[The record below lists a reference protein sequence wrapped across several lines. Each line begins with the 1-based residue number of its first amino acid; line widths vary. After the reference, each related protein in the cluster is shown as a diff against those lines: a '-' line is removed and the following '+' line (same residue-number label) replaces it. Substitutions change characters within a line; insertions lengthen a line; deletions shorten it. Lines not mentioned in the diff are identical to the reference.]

1 MSNILITGHE
11 GFVGNALVGKLKKEG
26 NLIVGIDKGRCSNME
41 ILNTPDFSFKGDMR
55 DFKLLRKIIVDYE
68 IEEIYH
74 FAGLAITKI
83 CSTNPYNTLSV
94 NVMGT
99 ATLLEVC
106 RNWGANVR
114 KIIIST
120 SDKAFGNSPIPYTE
134 ESPLRPLYAY
144 DTSKSC
150 QQLVALSYFNNYNVP
165 VRIVACA
172 NIYGEGDFN
181 MSRIIPATI
190 TRLMQG
196 TPARL
201 WEDSAN
207 HIREFIHIDDVLDAF
222 ITVADKGNNG
232 EVYCCYIPFLTR
244 MVKWCKSP
252 RGIGEVLG
260 KNKLLKCV
268 CCGATLNDEEHIT
281 LGSCNKKCVSYVEKL
296 RSDLDS
302 KFYSINTCSR
312 GNHFCKGREKHCG
325 SCALAVGKKKKC
337 MICKKVYYCNKKC
350 QQNDL
355 ERHRKIC
362 KK

>member
-1 MSNILITGHE
+1 MAEVISCEYFPMSNASMMAATAMIANSENLYNNYCYSMHDLADEKGNILSDDGGFILPLYSPLILGTDNPELAFTIKFHSDLCKHDCLGLFVICAVNTKSTPVVFVDDSTGD
-11 GFVGNALVGKLKKEG
+11 FTALRINE
-26 NLIVGIDKGRCSNME
+26 NLCN
-41 ILNTPDFSFKGDMR
+41 
-55 DFKLLRKIIVDYE
+55 LLEK
-68 IEEIYH
+68 EEII
-74 FAGLAITKI
+74 AVEAMLQ
-83 CSTNPYNTLSV
+83 
-94 NVMGT
+94 
-99 ATLLEVC
+99 
-106 RNWGANVR
+106 R
-114 KIIIST
+114 
-120 SDKAFGNSPIPYTE
+120 
-134 ESPLRPLYAY
+134 
-144 DTSKSC
+144 
-150 QQLVALSYFNNYNVP
+150 
-165 VRIVACA
+165 
-172 NIYGEGDFN
+172 
-181 MSRIIPATI
+181 
-190 TRLMQG
+190 
-196 TPARL
+196 
-201 WEDSAN
+201 
-207 HIREFIHIDDVLDAF
+207 
-222 ITVADKGNNG
+222 NG

>member
-11 GFVGNALVGKLKKEG
+11 GFIGNALVGKLKKEG
-26 NLIVGIDKGRCSNME
+26 NLIVGLDKGRCSNME
-41 ILNTPDFSFKGDMR
+41 VLNKPDFAFKGDMR

-83 CSTNPYNTLSV
+83 CSTNPYNTFSV
-94 NVMGT
+94 NIMGT

-106 RNWGANVR
+106 RNWGANVK

-134 ESPLRPLYAY
+134 ESPLKPLYAY

-165 VRIVACA
+165 IRVIACA

-181 MSRIIPATI
+181 MSRIIPATV
-190 TRLMQG
+190 TRLMRG

-207 HIREFIHIDDVLDAF
+207 HIREFIHVDDVLDAF
-222 ITVADKGNNG
+222 ILVADKGNDG
-232 EVYCCYIPFLTR
+232 ELYCCGGTEHLT
-244 MVKWCKSP
+244 VK
-252 RGIGEVLG
+252 EL
-260 KNKLLKCV
+260 LLKV
-268 CCGATLNDEEHIT
+268 CKAMEKSSSDIKIEKRPPNLMELPKQYIDSSKLKSLGWKPKVSLDEGIKRT
-281 LGSCNKKCVSYVEKL
+281 V
-296 RSDLDS
+296 D
-302 KFYSINTCSR
+302 FY
-312 GNHFCKGREKHCG
+312 KGLK
-325 SCALAVGKKKKC
+325 
-337 MICKKVYYCNKKC
+337 
-350 QQNDL
+350 
-355 ERHRKIC
+355 
-362 KK
+362 